1 MRCRLRARPEMP
13 ALFVRFFEEP
23 KLARTF
29 PEKYALVSQAR
40 TKVAAT
46 AEILALDLRLKTN
59 IFCIGGV
66 KEEMG

>member
-46 AEILALDLRLKTN
+46 AETLA
-59 IFCIGGV
+59 
-66 KEEMG
+66 